1 MKRTIIIPLLFCLSL
16 IAMAQTN
23 KDQEKNNYLI
33 PVDKEQ
39 ERQFIQDDLSLS
51 FYAEEI
57 SRLLIPSNAAFGV
70 IFRPSLFSESS
81 ITCDTQRRLLM
92 YTTVDDGKTIW
103 GCVCDATEVIEDGVE
118 RMRDKPE
125 NYQAPMMKTYS
136 LTISNDALKHLLNL
150 WSAAIGAA
158 KPLQGDQNVLDGIG
172 REFFI
177 NGKYARTH
185 RGSIKEG
192 RILRLLNLIGELRQ
206 AIIDGDSVRAEKV
219 CQESV
224 SLTKEFESLK

>member
-192 RILRLLNLIGELRQ
+192 RILRLLNLIGDLRR